1 MVKSIIKEIVIMLL
15 LVIAILLVLAILFY
29 NYRPSINKIPATVE
43 AYVLPDEMQVELEET
58 IQETTTQNIIKTY
71 RVDSN
76 DLKGYEKTND
86 YGKGKVN
93 PFEAIS
99 SLDDTDEE
107 NDENIENDDEKETPS
122 GNGFFNEV
130 K

>member
-29 NYRPSINKIPATVE
+29 NYRPSIKKIPSTVE

-58 IQETTTQNIIKTY
+58 IQETTTQNVIKTY

-99 SLDDTDEE
+99 SLGDVDEE
-107 NDENIENDDEKETPS
+107 KDDENSDGKETPPN
-122 GNGFFNEV
+122 NGFFNEV